1 VLGTLGN
8 NLTMKLFLYV
18 CLGSVLGIL
27 ATIAAGGLLMLGV
40 IRLGI
45 SASHPVVV
53 FFVQA
58 IAVVGWLIGL
68 LAGLLIYFRKHHI
81 LRRKLM

>member
-1 VLGTLGN
+1 
-8 NLTMKLFLYV
+8 MKLFLYL

-27 ATIAAGGLLMLGV
+27 ATIAAGGLLMFGV
-40 IRLGI
+40 IQLGI
-45 SASHPVVV
+45 STSHPVVV
-53 FFVQA
+53 FLVQA
-58 IAVVGWLIGL
+58 IAAAGWLIGL